1 MVRRPSFFAY
11 LCFVPIFNFCTSIIH
26 HPSQKTN
33 ICFIKIKM
41 HTKTTTTSCN
51 ISVSVY
57 IPTHCSSLSTPPS
70 ESPRKICRVSSFS
83 SSRNQSRSPRAAIY
97 LQCHFDRIVWNIFRP
112 LFRNHVDTD
121 TAIAADADTDTA
133 GNDNEEITQ
142 SKLSSIDHRA
152 RTVPR
157 KRTRNENTPA
167 VCALRCLIWHFCQ
180 QLHVS
185 EDGIRSVERDNAAE
199 NCCLDVGAG
208 IGIDR
213 NHSDSLL
220 ESNGMDKSESVRN
233 LDSYE
238 DTSRTGSSYG
248 AANDAI
254 GINSEVNVDTTTE
267 KDAREKLKSSPP
279 TWEQFEF
286 LDAFHSV
293 HDATETSN
301 YGEKDHSRC
310 CCNEH
315 PDGTIHIEL
324 FILPPG
330 NPWNGNTPDSQHSN
344 IREQSL
350 RTERIFTSALVR
362 LENQH
367 IKLQTLNA
375 FTATMGGG
383 YFLCRFLSTA
393 VQLAR
398 YQRKIALALDDIP
411 LAMKCTINE
420 AYNYIH
426 AGKIDY
432 SNKLIS
438 IVENEA
444 KYKLNR
450 RGRHAYVARQADYEI
465 VVGMCQSAKWF
476 GERVLEAGLKEK
488 NLEGGKQATN
498 DNFLRIRVMKD
509 KDGKIP

>member
-1 MVRRPSFFAY
+1 
-11 LCFVPIFNFCTSIIH
+11 
-26 HPSQKTN
+26 
-33 ICFIKIKM
+33 M

-57 IPTHCSSLSTPPS
+57 IPTHCSSLSTLPS

-121 TAIAADADTDTA
+121 TVIATDADTA
-133 GNDNEEITQ
+133 GNDDEKITQ
-142 SKLSSIDHRA
+142 SKQLSINHRA
-152 RTVPR
+152 RTALR
-157 KRTRNENTPA
+157 KGTRNENMPA
-167 VCALRCLIWHFCQ
+167 VCALRCLIWHFHQ

-185 EDGIRSVERDNAAE
+185 EGGNQSVERNNAAE
-199 NCCLDVGAG
+199 NSCLDVGAG
-208 IGIDR
+208 AGT
-213 NHSDSLL
+213 
-220 ESNGMDKSESVRN
+220 GMDESESVRN

-238 DTSRTGSSYG
+238 NTNRTDSSYG
-248 AANDAI
+248 AANNA
-254 GINSEVNVDTTTE
+254 INSEVDVDTTTK

-279 TWEQFEF
+279 TWEQFEV
-286 LDAFHSV
+286 LDVFHSV
-293 HDATETSN
+293 HDATDTSN
-301 YGEKDHSRC
+301 CYDKKDHSRC

-315 PDGTIHIEL
+315 PDGRIRIEL

-330 NPWNGNTPDSQHSN
+330 NPWNGNTPNLQHSN

-438 IVENEA
+438 IVEKEA

-450 RGRHAYVARQADYEI
+450 RGRHAFVARQADYEV

-476 GERVLEAGLKEK
+476 GERVREAGLKEK